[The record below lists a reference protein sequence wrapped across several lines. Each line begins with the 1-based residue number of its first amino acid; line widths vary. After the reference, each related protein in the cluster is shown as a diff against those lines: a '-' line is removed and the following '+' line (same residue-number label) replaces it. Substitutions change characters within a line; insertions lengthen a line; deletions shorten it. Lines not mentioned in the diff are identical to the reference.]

1 MLQVCVSQLFK
12 PIVCSE
18 KPHNFTLILTLP
30 HLTITM
36 LGLFSAYS
44 HQPTF
49 YLALFSYSDIDFQT
63 AISSE
68 SQVFYPT
75 HISQTP
81 EFKIKK
87 KKDSYISLM
96 QEFVPELY
104 FSFLLMVCCLLSYS
118 CLPND

>member
-36 LGLFSAYS
+36 LGSFSAYS

-49 YLALFSYSDIDFQT
+49 YLALFSYYDIDFQT
-63 AISSE
+63 VISRE
-68 SQVFYPT
+68 SQIFYPT

-87 KKDSYISLM
+87 RL
-96 QEFVPELY
+96 LY
-104 FSFLLMVCCLLSYS
+104 FFNARVCA
-118 CLPND
+118 